1 MQSSQFN
8 IQDYIDIILRK
19 RRLIIIS
26 FVVFAILSIPIGL
39 LLPKT
44 YRSSTLILVERQQIP
59 EQYVRST
66 VGVEIGDRLQT
77 ISQQI
82 TSRSLLEKVIKELN
96 LYKDSSE
103 HMESKVE
110 MMRKN
115 IEIQVR
121 GRDAFTLSFK
131 GNNPETVMKTVNMLA
146 SLFIEESLRIR
157 EKQVTGTSEF
167 LESELKLIKD
177 KLEVKEKALKE
188 YKTRYIGELPE
199 QLQANLSSLNRFQ
212 LELQT
217 TTDALR
223 SAEDRKVAAH
233 RQLEDRKNELDRQG
247 GINPLQNKLDAL
259 RTELADLQ
267 ARYTDRYPDIPRLKR
282 EIKETEEN
290 IKKEREIKKENP
302 ISRINT
308 DQIYQNMLN
317 QIENIEFEINALKE
331 RQKNILAQT
340 KLYQERV
347 ESAPS
352 REQELITLNRDYEN
366 LRLSYQSMLNRK
378 LEAQISE
385 NLEKRQKGERFRI
398 VDPANLPHVPVG
410 LSKRLIVLAALGGS
424 AGAALA
430 LAILL
435 EFIILGFKKP
445 EEVEDLIKLPVFA
458 TIPDLSILGIE
469 KEGLK

>member
-8 IQDYIDIILRK
+8 IQDYIDIILQK

-26 FVVFAILSIPIGL
+26 FIVFAILSIPIGL
-39 LLPKT
+39 MLPKA

-96 LYKDSSE
+96 LYKDSNDP
-103 HMESKVE
+103 MESKVE
-110 MMRKN
+110 GMKKS

-121 GRDAFTLSFK
+121 GRDAFTLAFK

-157 EKQVTGTSEF
+157 EKQVSATSEF
-167 LESELKLIKD
+167 LAGELKLIKD
-177 KLEVKEKALKE
+177 KLEAKERVLKE

-223 SAEDRKVAAH
+223 STEDRKVVAQ
-233 RQLEDRKNELDRQG
+233 RQLQG

-267 ARYTDRYPDIPRLKR
+267 ARYTDKYPDIPRLRK
-282 EIKETEEN
+282 EIRETEEK
-290 IKKEREIKKENP
+290 IKKEREIKKEDAAA
-302 ISRINT
+302 RINT
-308 DQIYQNMLN
+308 DQIHQNTLN
-317 QIENIEFEINALKE
+317 QLENIEFEITALKE
-331 RQKNILAQT
+331 RQKNMLAQI
-340 KLYQERV
+340 KLYQQRV

-352 REQELITLNRDYEN
+352 REQELITLNRDYDN
-366 LRLSYQSMLNRK
+366 LKLNYQSMLSRK

-385 NLEKRQKGERFRI
+385 NLEKMQKGERFRI
-398 VDPANLPHVPVG
+398 VDPANLPQVPVG
-410 LSKRLIVLAALGGS
+410 LSKRLILLAALGGS
-424 AGAALA
+424 LGAALG

-469 KEGLK
+469 KEGL